1 MKKKG
6 MPDREIGKRTAAT
19 KDYDELLLGVVELLE
34 ASRFERSSTKEN
46 TD

>member
-6 MPDREIGKRTAAT
+6 MPDREIGKRAAAT
-19 KDYDELLLGVVELLE
+19 KDYEELLGVVELLE
-34 ASRFERSSTKEN
+34 AGRFERNSTNEN